1 MQQIKNDIRG
11 SKRLF
16 SGTTEVSHLTHS
28 DEGSRIE
35 RSYSSSW
42 SVSETKEHGARKKAS
57 KFGSPRRPSSSSRNY
72 RSPRRASRNL
82 GIEDADRTL
91 EHEMSNMSIEA
102 PWQEPG
108 TSISITPNAA
118 LSNVPHIRVT
128 LSTSPQVAHPLAHPP
143 LSYSSSSIS
152 RMVSSSTASGT
163 ITSSAP
169 SFVKHPGPIQI
180 THIAPSD
187 VPALPQRVGRMV
199 YDKDLMKWVRAAA
212 RVVSDAED
220 QRDQTTGTDGES
232 EDPFK
237 DIESLKEDDSRD
249 TQENVRISEAKVP
262 DAVGKH
268 DQTELSRI
276 ENDGEDVEM
285 NDREEVDLASFSFD
299 GPSVAVIRIVPSD
312 ESEQGGEVR
321 SSDSESDDHDGVA
334 NGGGREDA
342 SAIFESEDE
351 SSPEPQDLSP
361 IRPVST
367 ACPIGVAPVTPHT
380 KPSLI
385 TSIPR
390 PVHKSTSA
398 TPVSAMKDPN
408 RERYCTPA
416 HRLGHRRS
424 VSFSDGKRDGPIR
437 GLNPK
442 GHESDDDVVSLATS
456 ISEQDPVQGSFIPSA
471 RSKRIAE
478 MMQNL
483 ESHGKLLL
491 FLCVCRPVLKYC
503 KNSVISLQRSP
514 QVPVISPRRNLSPLL
529 LDDQAVKQ
537 MSSIAVGCRAE
548 SSQCRRKVI

>member
-1 MQQIKNDIRG
+1 
-11 SKRLF
+11 
-16 SGTTEVSHLTHS
+16 
-28 DEGSRIE
+28 
-35 RSYSSSW
+35 
-42 SVSETKEHGARKKAS
+42 
-57 KFGSPRRPSSSSRNY
+57 
-72 RSPRRASRNL
+72 
-82 GIEDADRTL
+82 
-91 EHEMSNMSIEA
+91 
-102 PWQEPG
+102 
-108 TSISITPNAA
+108 
-118 LSNVPHIRVT
+118 
-128 LSTSPQVAHPLAHPP
+128 
-143 LSYSSSSIS
+143 
-152 RMVSSSTASGT
+152 
-163 ITSSAP
+163 
-169 SFVKHPGPIQI
+169 
-180 THIAPSD
+180 
-187 VPALPQRVGRMV
+187 
-199 YDKDLMKWVRAAA
+199 MKWVRAAA

-237 DIESLKEDDSRD
+237 DIESLKEDDSGD
-249 TQENVRISEAKVP
+249 AQENVSISEAEVP

-276 ENDGEDVEM
+276 EDDGEDVEM

-312 ESEQGGEVR
+312 ESEEGEEVR
-321 SSDSESDDHDGVA
+321 TSDSESDDHDGVA

-342 SAIFESEDE
+342 GVIFESEDE

-361 IRPVST
+361 IQPVSI
-367 ACPIGVAPVTPHT
+367 ACPIGVAPVTPHG
-380 KPSLI
+380 KPSSLI
-385 TSIPR
+385 ASMPR
-390 PVHKSTSA
+390 PAPKSTSA

-483 ESHGKLLL
+483 ESPGKLLP
-491 FLCVCRPVLKYC
+491 FSLCCCLVLKYC
-503 KNSVISLQRSP
+503 KTSMISLQRSP
-514 QVPVISPRRNLSPLL
+514 QVPVISPRRNFSPSL
-529 LDDQAVKQ
+529 LDDQAAKQ

-548 SSQCRRKVI
+548 SSQCRRKVVQIKIPRRRTLLS